1 VEARL
6 QGWEEFDEKV
16 DRIIAVEAFDA
27 CSA

>member
-27 CSA
+27 CSP